1 MAPQPMMMAQPMSG
15 MPMGGMPMG
24 GMPMMGAPMGMPMM
38 GAPMGIP
45 MGGMPMG
52 GMPMGRHAHGRH
64 ALLNVN
70 SWCTRIH
77 CRGLQTSRLSRRS
90 ALQAF
95 LSWNGLQAAAETP

>member
-52 GMPMGRHAHGRH
+52 GMPMGRHA
-64 ALLNVN
+64 LLNVN